1 MDRWFCALGLLL
13 LSCFATKAQDDNI
26 QFGHLNLDQ
35 GLSQG
40 TVYSILQD
48 RTGFMWFATQD
59 GLNKYDGY
67 TFTTYRVDQEDS
79 TSLSDNYTQDLYEDH
94 DGHIWVAT
102 LSGGLNR
109 FDRKSE
115 TFTVLRHRTDT
126 DQSLSSDKVTTVTQ
140 DGDLNLWVGTADGLN
155 RLLPNGNKF
164 KRYIHSNLHSGSLS
178 NNVVTAIFN
187 DSKNRLWVGTEN
199 GLNRYLP
206 NSDGFQHYPVPSN
219 FISAINEDNQGNLLV
234 GTKSGLY
241 RLEYTLGSAMFA
253 SIDFPIIRTN
263 EVSTLLVDPEGNIW
277 IAYAGEGMVR
287 WSVESD
293 RFFHVKYDPA
303 QPRSLSN
310 DLVNDL
316 YYDKFRNL
324 WAGTLNGINKTNVS
338 DLKFDLYQNIPG
350 ILGHTSNSIFGIHKD
365 PTGGIWTATREGVF
379 YLDRSGNSIQKF
391 DNSHHGILALTNRAF
406 RSLYQDEAGI
416 VWLGSE
422 HGVLEALDPLHK
434 TVEAYVLNPNIDD
447 NTIYTIFEDAPE
459 HLWLGTT
466 SGLYGIN
473 KQSGSVD
480 YYNLERVIG
489 KNLSSNEIRAITA
502 DSKSNLWIGTLG
514 AGLFYFNLENKTL
527 TQYEH
532 DPQDPFSLSGN
543 IAPSLYIDERD
554 TLWVGTTSGL
564 NKFHMGESKFYRY
577 NEADGLPNDVVYG
590 ILNQG
595 GHLWLSTNQGIS
607 RFNPSDGSFRN
618 FNVSDGLQGSEFNS
632 GAYHRG
638 ADGELFFGGINGYNG
653 FYPSSIKDNQLLP
666 EVVLTGFKV
675 FNEDRSLSQSLE
687 STDTITLS
695 YHDSFFS
702 FEFTGLHLVAPE
714 KNQYAYLMEGFDRDW
729 VHTDRRF
736 ASYTNLDPGTYT
748 FKVKASNN
756 DGIWN
761 ENGLAVVVN
770 ITPPFWKT
778 WWFYFVGLILA
789 GVIIYGLYRFRI
801 AQVRKEE
808 KLKTEFNKK
817 LAEVEMT
824 ALRAQMNPHFL
835 FNCLNSINRYI
846 VKSDPETASGYLTK
860 FSRLIRLILQN
871 SKSPAV
877 PLESELEALQLYIEM
892 EEMRFDNQ
900 FDYKIQVG
908 KNIEPQYVVVPPM
921 ILQPYVENAI
931 WHGLM
936 HKEAKGSL
944 LIDLS
949 LEEKWLRCVIE
960 DNGIGRKKAQ
970 KLKSK
975 SATRKKSM
983 GMKITSDRLSLVNH
997 LYNQKTKVDVIDL
1010 EDANKKPSGTRVIV
1024 HIPLIEEAWPVK
1036 DLSPN

>member
-1 MDRWFCALGLLL
+1 MEKWFLALAVLLL
-13 LSCFATKAQDDNI
+13 LGLAAKAQDDNI
-26 QFGHLNLDQ
+26 QFERLNLEQ

-48 RTGFMWFATQD
+48 QKGFMWFATQD

-67 TFTTYRVDQEDS
+67 TFTSYRASQEDS
-79 TSLSDNYTQDLYEDH
+79 TSLSDNYTQDLFEDH
-94 DGHIWVAT
+94 KGRIWVAT
-102 LSGGLNR
+102 LSGGLNL
-109 FDRKSE
+109 FDRNSE
-115 TFTVLRHRTDT
+115 TFTVMRHKANAP
-126 DQSLSSDKVTTVTQ
+126 QSLSSDKVTKVSQ

-155 RLLPNGNKF
+155 RLLPDGNKF
-164 KRYIHSNLHSGSLS
+164 KKYIHSDHDSGSLS
-178 NNVVTAIFN
+178 NNVITAIFS
-187 DSKNRLWVGTEN
+187 DSKNNLWVGTEN
-199 GLNRYLP
+199 GLNRYSP
-206 NSDGFQHYPVPSN
+206 EDDRFQPYFLSSN
-219 FISAINEDNQGNLLV
+219 FITAINEDPNGNLLV
-234 GTKSGLY
+234 GTKSGLH
-241 RLEYTLGSAMFA
+241 RLEFSQGTPRFDP
-253 SIDFPIIRTN
+253 INFPFITTN

-277 IAYAGEGMVR
+277 IGYAGEGLVR
-287 WSVESD
+287 WNKGSD
-293 RFFHVKYDPA
+293 RYFHIKYDPA

-338 DLKFDLYQNIPG
+338 ELKFDLFQNVPG
-350 ILGHTSNSIFGIHKD
+350 IPGHTSNSIFGIHKD
-365 PTGGIWTATREGVF
+365 PSGGVWTATREGIF
-379 YLDRSGNSIQKF
+379 YLDRSENVIKKF
-391 DNSHHGILALTNRAF
+391 DNASTGKTSLNNSSF
-406 RSLYQDEAGI
+406 RSVYQDEAGI
-416 VWLGSE
+416 VWMGSE
-422 HGVLEALDPLHK
+422 HGVLEALDPIK
-434 TVEAYVLNPNIDD
+434 RTVKVYMLNPATSNNI
-447 NTIYTIFEDAPE
+447 IYKIFEDKTD

-466 SGLYGIN
+466 SGLYKVN
-473 KQSGSVD
+473 RHSGSVD
-480 YYNLERVIG
+480 YYNLEQVIG
-489 KNLSSNEIRAITA
+489 KNLNSNEIRAIIA
-502 DSKSNLWIGTLG
+502 DSKNNLWLGTLG
-514 AGLFYFNLENKTL
+514 AGLFYFNLENKSL

-532 DPQDPFSLSGN
+532 DPQDPYSLSGN
-543 IAPSLYIDERD
+543 VVPCLYIDNGD
-554 TLWVGTTSGL
+554 TLWIGTATGL
-564 NKFHMGESKFYRY
+564 NRFHLDNPKFKRYTES
-577 NEADGLPNDVVYG
+577 EGLPNDVVYG
-590 ILNQG
+590 ILSEG
-595 GHLWLSTNQGIS
+595 DHLWLSTNQGIS
-607 RFNPSDGSFRN
+607 RLNPKNDSFRN
-618 FNVSDGLQGSEFNS
+618 YNVSDGLQGSEFNA
-632 GAYHRG
+632 GAYHQ
-638 ADGELFFGGINGYNG
+638 ASDGELFFGGINGYNG

-666 EVVLTGFKV
+666 EMVLTGFKV
-675 FNEDRSLSQSLE
+675 FNEDRLLDQSLE
-687 STDTITLS
+687 LADTITLS
-695 YHDSFFS
+695 YRDSFFS
-702 FEFTGLHLVAPE
+702 FEFAGLHLVAPE
-714 KNQYAYLMEGFDRDW
+714 KNQYAYMMVGFDREW
-729 VHTDRRF
+729 IHSERRF

-778 WWFYFVGLILA
+778 WWFYFIVLLLA
-789 GVIIYGLYRFRI
+789 AAIIYGLYRFRI

-860 FSRLIRLILQN
+860 FSRLIRLILHN
-871 SKSPAV
+871 SKSPTV
-877 PLESELEALQLYIEM
+877 PLESELEALKLYIEM

-900 FDYKIQVG
+900 FNYKIQVG
-908 KNIEPQYVVVPPM
+908 KNIEPQYVAVPPM

-944 LIDLS
+944 LIDLT

-970 KLKSK
+970 ELKSK

-1010 EDANKKPSGTRVIV
+1010 EDTNKKPSGTRVIV